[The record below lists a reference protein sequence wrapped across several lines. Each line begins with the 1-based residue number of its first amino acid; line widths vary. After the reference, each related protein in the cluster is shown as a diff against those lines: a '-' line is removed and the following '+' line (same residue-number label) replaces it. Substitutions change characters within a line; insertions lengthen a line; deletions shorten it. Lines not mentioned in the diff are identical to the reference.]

1 MSTEPFP
8 AAPPLPAGEAVPAPV
23 PTAVTA
29 PVPNPPRWEPTEPL
43 LERLTRA
50 ARFDCEYGRGL
61 ANHLPMALASLARLG
76 ADEARLQAF
85 EAGYV
90 ARLQDAPPAREWPRG
105 DPWRPPLGRRAAWP
119 AYRSLF
125 AEWIEHEGSAD
136 VLAQVLPWLWPGV
149 AAAGFHGLIRTA
161 SAARCGHRGEV
172 AEGLA
177 YWSCRY
183 LPLGELPEPPG
194 ASRGAQA
201 DPVALLRRLRA
212 GTSKARLI
220 VERMREAAR
229 DGEVNRVA
237 GRLVV
242 TQDTPRQLARAAAQA
257 LAGSGDFTALHL
269 VTATHAMRVLTRFV
283 DEPLNGWRAFWQ
295 AFAHAVVAAR
305 LQRRPAAELLDWPTL
320 ERIALSSDDEHVIK
334 LVDSCREEERAW
346 AEPGETLWRQAASQY
361 VAQAALPG

>member
-1 MSTEPFP
+1 M
-8 AAPPLPAGEAVPAPV
+8 
-23 PTAVTA
+23 TALTT
-29 PVPNPPRWEPTEPL
+29 PWEPTPAL

-76 ADEARLQAF
+76 ADEGRLQGF
-85 EAGYV
+85 ESAYV
-90 ARLQDAPPAREWPRG
+90 TQLQAAPPAREWPRG
-105 DPWRPPLGRRAAWP
+105 EPWRPPLGRRAAWP

-149 AAAGFHGLIRTA
+149 GAAGFHGLIRTA
-161 SAARCGHRGEV
+161 SAARSGHRGEV

-183 LPLGELPEPPG
+183 LPLGELPEPPRAG
-194 ASRGAQA
+194 RRAAR
-201 DPVALLRRLRA
+201 DPVQLLRRLHA
-212 GTSKARLI
+212 GSSDARLI
-220 VERMREAAR
+220 AKRMQEASLS
-229 DGEVNRVA
+229 GEVNRVA
-237 GRLVV
+237 ARLLV
-242 TQDTPRQLARAAAQA
+242 TEETPRLLARAAAQA

-283 DEPLNGWRAFWQ
+283 EAPLAGWRAFWQ
-295 AFAHAVVAAR
+295 AYAHAVVAAR
-305 LQRRPAAELLDWPTL
+305 LQRRPAARLLEWETL
-320 ERIALSSDDEHVIK
+320 VAAALASDDEHVIK
-334 LVDSCREEERAW
+334 LVESCREEERAW

-361 VAQAALPG
+361 VARAGSAG

>member
-1 MSTEPFP
+1 MNAP
-8 AAPPLPAGEAVPAPV
+8 A
-23 PTAVTA
+23 TA
-29 PVPNPPRWEPTEPL
+29 WEPTPQL

-76 ADEARLQAF
+76 ADEARLEAF
-85 EAGYV
+85 ESAYV
-90 ARLQDAPPAREWPRG
+90 TRLKAAPSAREWPRG
-105 DPWRPPLGRRAAWP
+105 DPWRPPLGRRAAWS

-149 AAAGFHGLIRTA
+149 GAAGFHGLIRTA
-161 SAARCGHRGEV
+161 HAARCGHRGEV

-183 LPLGELPEPPG
+183 LPLGELPGTPPV
-194 ASRGAQA
+194 SRGAVS

-212 GTSKARLI
+212 GTSQARLI
-220 VERMREAAR
+220 AERMREAAHG
-229 DGEVNRVA
+229 GEVNRVA
-237 GRLVV
+237 ARLIV
-242 TQDTPRQLARAAAQA
+242 TEDTPRQLARAAAQA

-283 DEPLNGWRAFWQ
+283 EEPLAGWRAYWQ
-295 AFAHAVVAAR
+295 AYAHAVVAAR
-305 LQRRPAAELLDWPTL
+305 LQRRPAEQLRDWETL
-320 ERIALSSDDEHVIK
+320 VRVALASDDEHVIK
-334 LVDSCREEERAW
+334 LVESCREEERAW
-346 AEPGETLWRQAASQY
+346 AEPSDTLWQLAASQV
-361 VAQAALPG
+361 VAQAGAAT

>member
-1 MSTEPFP
+1 MSTLPP
-8 AAPPLPAGEAVPAPV
+8 PTPGAAAAALPAPAP
-23 PTAVTA
+23 A
-29 PVPNPPRWEPTEPL
+29 PRWEPSVAL
-43 LERLTRA
+43 LERLSQA

-76 ADEARLQAF
+76 ADEARLAAF

-90 ARLQDAPPAREWPRG
+90 GQLKAAAPARAWPAG
-105 DPWRPPLGRRAAWP
+105 SPWRPPLGRRAAWA

-125 AEWIEHEGSAD
+125 AEWIGHEGSSD

-161 SAARCGHRGEV
+161 SAVRCGHVGEV

-183 LPLGELPEPPG
+183 LPLGELPGVPG
-194 ASRGAQA
+194 AGRRAHT

-212 GTSKARLI
+212 GASNARLI
-220 VERMREAAR
+220 AERMREVAR

-237 GRLVV
+237 AQLVV
-242 TQDTPRQLARAAAQA
+242 TEETPRLLARAAAQA

-269 VTATHAMRVLTRFV
+269 VTSAHAMRVLTRFV
-283 DEPLNGWRAFWQ
+283 DEPLAGWRAYWQ
-295 AFAHAVVAAR
+295 AYAHAVVAAR
-305 LQRRPAAELLDWPTL
+305 LQRRPAAELLGWEAL
-320 ERIALSSDDEHVIK
+320 ERIALVSDDEHVIK

-346 AEPGETLWRQAASQY
+346 AEPGEALWRQAASQY
-361 VAQAALPG
+361 VGRTSVPG

>member
-1 MSTEPFP
+1 MSTHSPESSAAAA
-8 AAPPLPAGEAVPAPV
+8 AAPA
-23 PTAVTA
+23 
-29 PVPNPPRWEPTEPL
+29 PPRWEPTEQL
-43 LERLTRA
+43 LGRLSRA

-76 ADEARLQAF
+76 ADEARLEAF
-85 EAGYV
+85 ESGYA
-90 ARLQDAPPAREWPRG
+90 ARLKPAPAAREWPRG

-125 AEWIEHEGSAD
+125 AEWIDHEGSAD

-183 LPLGELPEPPG
+183 LALGELPEG
-194 ASRGAQA
+194 LDSGRGSHT

-212 GTSKARLI
+212 GSSKARLI
-220 VERMREAAR
+220 VERMREAAG

-237 GRLVV
+237 ARLVL
-242 TQDTPRQLARAAAQA
+242 TEETPRLLARAAAQA

-269 VTATHAMRVLTRFV
+269 VTATHAMRVLSRFV
-283 DEPLNGWRAFWQ
+283 EEPLRGWRHFWQ
-295 AFAHAVVAAR
+295 AYAHAVVAAR
-305 LQRRPAAELLDWPTL
+305 LQRQPPAALLGWDEL
-320 ERIALSSDDEHVIK
+320 ERAALASDDEHVIK
-334 LVDSCREEERAW
+334 IVDSCREEERAW
-346 AEPGETLWRQAASQY
+346 GEPGETLWRQAASQFL
-361 VAQAALPG
+361 AQAGAAG

>member
-1 MSTEPFP
+1 MSTEPSQPALPMVAAGAAP
-8 AAPPLPAGEAVPAPV
+8 AAPTVPAP
-23 PTAVTA
+23 
-29 PVPNPPRWEPTEPL
+29 REPTPQL

-50 ARFDCEYGRGL
+50 ARFDSEYGRGL

-76 ADEARLQAF
+76 ADEARLEAF
-85 EAGYV
+85 ETGY
-90 ARLQDAPPAREWPRG
+90 AQRLRQAPPAREWPRG

-161 SAARCGHRGEV
+161 SGARCGHRGEV

-183 LPLGELPEPPG
+183 LPLGELPETPP
-194 ASRGAQA
+194 ARRGAVA

-220 VERMREAAR
+220 AERMREAAH

-237 GRLVV
+237 ARLIV
-242 TQDTPRQLARAAAQA
+242 TDDTPRQLARAAAHA

-283 DEPLNGWRAFWQ
+283 EEPARGWRAFWQ
-295 AFAHAVVAAR
+295 AYAHAVVAAR
-305 LQRRPAAELLDWPTL
+305 LQRRPAAPLLSWEAL
-320 ERIALSSDDEHVIK
+320 ERLALSSDDEHVIK
-334 LVDSCREEERAW
+334 LVESCREEERAW
-346 AEPGETLWRQAASQY
+346 AEPGETLWRQAASQV
-361 VAQAALPG
+361 VAQAGAPA

>member
-1 MSTEPFP
+1 MSTDPSP
-8 AAPPLPAGEAVPAPV
+8 AAPSPAP
-23 PTAVTA
+23 A
-29 PVPNPPRWEPTEPL
+29 PEPARWEPTEQL

-85 EAGYV
+85 ESGYS
-90 ARLQDAPPAREWPRG
+90 AQLQPAPPAREWPRG
-105 DPWRPPLGRRAAWP
+105 DPWRPPLGRRATWP

-161 SAARCGHRGEV
+161 SGARCGHRGEV

-183 LPLGELPEPPG
+183 LPLGELPEVPARAG
-194 ASRGAQA
+194 RAHA
-201 DPVALLRRLRA
+201 DPVALLRRLRQ

-220 VERMREAAR
+220 AQRMREVALE
-229 DGEVNRVA
+229 GEVNRVA
-237 GRLVV
+237 ARLVI
-242 TQDTPRQLARAAAQA
+242 TEQTPGLLARASARA

-269 VTATHAMRVLTRFV
+269 LTATHAMRVLSRFV
-283 DEPLNGWRAFWQ
+283 EEPLRGWRHFWQ
-295 AFAHAVVAAR
+295 AYAHAVVAAR
-305 LQRRPAAELLDWPTL
+305 LQRQPPAVLLGWAEL
-320 ERIALSSDDEHVIK
+320 ESAALASHDEHVIK

-346 AEPGETLWRQAASQY
+346 AEPGEALWRQAASQHLARSAP
-361 VAQAALPG
+361 V